1 MPKRKAR
8 YISLLEAVINKLK
21 IDKNNLSDVVETSEK
36 VAQAAS
42 DMTKDE
48 LSLIS
53 TYVQADLN
61 EFAQSYEEG
70 KSGPF
75 YLMIE
80 NSIWQGLADISDKTF
95 IEQAEFFHELETQG
109 SYQTGDIIGLGTLRC
124 EKCGHRVEYNHPT
137 EVIDCIKCGHNQFRR
152 LPIKP

>member
-8 YISLLEAVINKLK
+8 YVSLLEAVINKLK
-21 IDKNNLSDVVETSEK
+21 IDKDDLSDVVETSEK

-61 EFAQSYEEG
+61 EFAHSYEES

-109 SYQTGDIIGLGTLRC
+109 TYHTGDIIGLGTLSC

-137 EVIDCIKCGHNQFRR
+137 EVINCTECGHNEFRR